1 MRRLSKEEKG
11 PLVTSRIPLVEP
23 ETCASFD
30 DTDRLVL
37 RYAEVL
43 TRENR
48 VDDTLYAALEKR
60 FPKIEL
66 LELSFTVGLSNL
78 VNRVHATF
86 RTDLDDSTHA
96 KVRDAPMCPIVRW
109 ADFVKGSYL

>member
-1 MRRLSKEEKG
+1 MLGRSVGLKDEEMAAMADWDRT
-11 PLVTSRIPLVEP
+11 PV
-23 ETCASFD
+23 FD

-48 VDDTLYAALEKR
+48 VSDALYAELEAR
-60 FPKIEL
+60 FPREEL
-66 LELSFTVGLSNL
+66 LELCMTVALAAL

-86 RTDLDDSTHA
+86 RTDVDDSTRA
-96 KVRDAPMCPIVRW
+96 EVDEAQFCPIGR
-109 ADFVKGSYL
+109 

>member
-1 MRRLSKEEKG
+1 MLGQSVGLTDEEMA
-11 PLVTSRIPLVEP
+11 SMAEP

-37 RYAEVL
+37 RYADVL
-43 TRENR
+43 TRDNR

-66 LELSFTVGLSNL
+66 LE
-78 VNRVHATF
+78 
-86 RTDLDDSTHA
+86 
-96 KVRDAPMCPIVRW
+96 
-109 ADFVKGSYL
+109 

>member
-1 MRRLSKEEKG
+1 MLGRSVGLQDEEMAAMADWATMA
-11 PLVTSRIPLVEP
+11 V
-23 ETCASFD
+23 FD

-48 VDDTLYAALEKR
+48 VSDALYAELEAR
-60 FPKIEL
+60 FPREEL
-66 LELSFTVGLSNL
+66 LELCMTVGLAAL

-86 RTDLDDSTHA
+86 HTDVDDSTRA
-96 KVRDAPMCPIVRW
+96 QVGDAPFCPIGR
-109 ADFVKGSYL
+109 

>member
-1 MRRLSKEEKG
+1 MLGQSVGLTHEEMA
-11 PLVTSRIPLVEP
+11 SMAEP

-30 DTDRLVL
+30 ETDRLVL
-37 RYAEVL
+37 RYADIL

-48 VDDTLYAALEKR
+48 CDDALYAELEKR
-60 FPKIEL
+60 FPKVEL

-86 RTDLDDSTHA
+86 QTDVDVSTLA
-96 KVRDAPMCPIVRW
+96 QVADGPVCPIGR
-109 ADFVKGSYL
+109 

>member
-1 MRRLSKEEKG
+1 MLGQSVGLTNEEMA
-11 PLVTSRIPLVEP
+11 SMAEP

-48 VDDTLYAALEKR
+48 VDDTRYAALEKR
-60 FPKIEL
+60 FPQIEL

-86 RTDLDDSTHA
+86 RTDLDDSTRT

-109 ADFVKGSYL
+109 SDFVKGSYL